1 MIIMTSVLR
10 IIRESYDIYIKSIYK
25 RKIHQFQNVD
35 VHSQVRNRIFN
46 VQIKTTI
53 FHTRAHVGQ
62 HENTNHVNRLVFI
75 ISTIYRLP
83 YFRKINTV
91 VRLEIPRMLARKLA
105 LAIRRTKRNPL
116 HSFTRSTY
124 RVIYRLLAAR
134 WITSFR
140 NIFPM
145 KETNVENHRCFVSFG
160 RILRSTVGSFYCVT
174 EPRGR
179 APLLYR
185 WRVGVTNGKSNCDT
199 TRSAPTFED
208 WVFIIRLQRCFFQ
221 LFRGPIL
228 Q

>member
-25 RKIHQFQNVD
+25 RKIHQFQNVG

-46 VQIKTTI
+46 VQTKTTI

-140 NIFPM
+140 NNFSDERN
-145 KETNVENHRCFVSFG
+145 KRGESLLFCEFRSNLAFDSRFVL
-160 RILRSTVGSFYCVT
+160 LRYRTTGSSTVVIQM
-174 EPRGR
+174 
-179 APLLYR
+179 AR
-185 WRVGVTNGKSNCDT
+185 WCH
-199 TRSAPTFED
+199 
-208 WVFIIRLQRCFFQ
+208 QR
-221 LFRGPIL
+221 
-228 Q
+228 